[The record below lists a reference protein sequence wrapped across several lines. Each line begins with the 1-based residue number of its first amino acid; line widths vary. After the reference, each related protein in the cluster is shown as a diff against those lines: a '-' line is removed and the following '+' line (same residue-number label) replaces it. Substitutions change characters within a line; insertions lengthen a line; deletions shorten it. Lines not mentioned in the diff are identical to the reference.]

1 VVGARQVG
9 RRFTGR
15 QRQHRSRLVSEDEQ
29 VVVGVKALGEAE
41 VLGVEGSRAF
51 AVGDG
56 QGDVVQRHP

>member
-41 VLGVEGSRAF
+41 VLGVEGRRAL
-51 AVGDG
+51 AIAA
-56 QGDVVQRHP
+56 R